1 PSAQGLRVRGRLAE
15 LDWDAWQA
23 TLKRYGNGD
32 QAASSAA
39 GLLRG
44 ADLRID
50 SFKGFGQELKNLTVD
65 LARQERAWQL
75 VLVSDLASGRLVLPD
90 ARGAPIVVDLDRLNL
105 PKSTLPDENKVED
118 SDPLAAVDPRSLP
131 AVDVKIGQVALG
143 GQPLGAWSLKVRPGS
158 NGVAFNDLD
167 LDLRGLHV
175 NGS

>member
-1 PSAQGLRVRGRLAE
+1 
-15 LDWDAWQA
+15 
-23 TLKRYGNGD
+23 
-32 QAASSAA
+32 
-39 GLLRG
+39 
-44 ADLRID
+44 
-50 SFKGFGQELKNLTVD
+50 NLTVD

-143 GQPLGAWSLKVRPGS
+143 GPPPG
-158 NGVAFNDLD
+158 G
-167 LDLRGLHV
+167 RG
-175 NGS
+175 

>member
-1 PSAQGLRVRGRLAE
+1 MRGRLAE

-75 VLVSDLASGRLVLPD
+75 VLVSDPHR
-90 ARGAPIVVDLDRLNL
+90 
-105 PKSTLPDENKVED
+105 
-118 SDPLAAVDPRSLP
+118 
-131 AVDVKIGQVALG
+131 
-143 GQPLGAWSLKVRPGS
+143 GAWSCRMPGARRS
-158 NGVAFNDLD
+158 WSIWTA
-167 LDLRGLHV
+167 
-175 NGS
+175 